1 MTKIQL
7 NEYEFI
13 EMQGSELMKQEIFS
27 FLIRQEKAKLTREMP
42 TAFQFVRLAIE
53 EKIRQRIYRLM
64 AVKEQYKISEPKEQP
79 YVYYTFSLGTWQVS
93 LNITDSS
100 ERLVIEVFKRMV
112 KEIKE
117 WKQNEIKEQE
127 KAYVNFHMLQKA
139 IDKRMEQLI

>member
-27 FLIRQEKAKLTREMP
+27 FLIRQEKAKLTKEMP

-64 AVKEQYKISEPKEQP
+64 AVKEQYKISEPEEQP
-79 YVYYTFSLGTWQVS
+79 YVYYTFPLGTWQVS
-93 LNITDSS
+93 VNITDSS
-100 ERLVIEVFKRMV
+100 ETLVIETFKKIV
-112 KEIKE
+112 KEVKE

-127 KAYVNFHMLQKA
+127 KAYVNFHMLQNA
-139 IDKRMEQLI
+139 IDKRMEQLA